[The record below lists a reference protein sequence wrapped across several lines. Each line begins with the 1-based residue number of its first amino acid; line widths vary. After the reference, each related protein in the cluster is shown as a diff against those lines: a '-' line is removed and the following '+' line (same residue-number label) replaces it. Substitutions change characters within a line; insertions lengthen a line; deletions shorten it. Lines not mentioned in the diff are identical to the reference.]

1 MPTILYI
8 GPVTVKKL
16 RLHAADLR
24 GVNQLTID
32 GIAGIVDLV
41 EVMHY
46 NIARIAALIGKPKP
60 GRATGVTGLV

>member
-1 MPTILYI
+1 MPQRAQPERPRMPTILYN
-8 GPVTVKKL
+8 GPVMVKKL

-41 EVMHY
+41 EGP
-46 NIARIAALIGKPKP
+46 A
-60 GRATGVTGLV
+60 